1 MHQEKLGFYVLKISE
16 NEPKS
21 GVFMIKLPNR
31 LNFGDVNI
39 TFINDPEK
47 HYQEVVIS
55 YKTAYINT
63 YNILVL
69 EADTLGN
76 DQYIIYRHESF
87 QLWESKIQGTILQNN
102 FNFVIVNKD
111 GMSALSLGNVQ
122 KQKFTDD
129 QGNIQLLHS
138 LESQNYLK
146 CEQDNHLVFECSK
159 ADKMEISV
167 LEEYQKGSQK
177 SEEKDI
183 EETRFQAV
191 YKIKLWKITLRDLML
206 IMSIYST
213 KTFSHVY

>member
-1 MHQEKLGFYVLKISE
+1 MGMDHDLKLVNLNENVCYDLDEYYDIKMIQRISYERTHKAFYVCANMHQEKLGFYVLKISE
-16 NEPKS
+16 DEPKS

-87 QLWESKIQGTILQNN
+87 QLWESKIQGTIL
-102 FNFVIVNKD
+102 
-111 GMSALSLGNVQ
+111 
-122 KQKFTDD
+122 
-129 QGNIQLLHS
+129 
-138 LESQNYLK
+138 
-146 CEQDNHLVFECSK
+146 
-159 ADKMEISV
+159 
-167 LEEYQKGSQK
+167 
-177 SEEKDI
+177 
-183 EETRFQAV
+183 
-191 YKIKLWKITLRDLML
+191 
-206 IMSIYST
+206 
-213 KTFSHVY
+213 